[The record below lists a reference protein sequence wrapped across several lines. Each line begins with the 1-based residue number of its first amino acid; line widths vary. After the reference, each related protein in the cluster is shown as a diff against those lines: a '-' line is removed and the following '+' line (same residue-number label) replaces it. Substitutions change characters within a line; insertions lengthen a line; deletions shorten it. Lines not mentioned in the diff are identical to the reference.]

1 MKTLHDLP
9 WNHITPSV
17 QWPSHEQRPRRGSLC
32 TTDVH
37 PSDLGSRSRVHMHQG
52 PQDAEYTSRAY
63 KARRG
68 LRGTAVCG
76 FGRPQIASQC
86 LLRVKGSAT
95 GQAVLFRRH
104 QPRDWKDTWNPAK
117 NLTNHVL
124 RGWQKL
130 LWPMAQGKLQRR
142 SRVSQ
147 WSVK

>member
-1 MKTLHDLP
+1 M
-9 WNHITPSV
+9 
-17 QWPSHEQRPRRGSLC
+17 QGPSHEQRPRRGSLC
-32 TTDVH
+32 MTDAP
-37 PSDLGSRSRVHMHQG
+37 PSDLGSRSRVHTHQG
-52 PQDAEYTSRAY
+52 PRDAEHTSRAY

-76 FGRPQIASQC
+76 FGRPQTASQR
-86 LLRVKGSAT
+86 LLRVQRSAT

-104 QPRDWKDTWNPAK
+104 QPGDWKDTWNPAK
-117 NLTNHVL
+117 ILTSHVW

-130 LWPMAQGKLQRR
+130 LWPVAQGKLQRR